1 MDSSFSSG
9 KRGRPLGFSVEVSC
23 RVVPLPGHQGK
34 RSRRGRPPAI
44 LSEKM
49 WGPYQD
55 IAFEVHLWQ
64 RKYPD
69 AKLDAE
75 IVPRVA
81 RRLGI
86 STRRVWRALKN
97 YETMHGTRE
106 PVRVDP
112 FLESLHDHCARLKRA
127 GWPKLTEKEKADFFL
142 ESLRRAGE
150 TEMADL
156 FLTPAQPE
164 TEGMVRLREMQAF
177 HDSYFDMVK
186 ELDRALAPLGYG
198 TAVDYL
204 SRE

>member
-1 MDSSFSSG
+1 MDFSSG
-9 KRGRPLGFSVEVSC
+9 K
-23 RVVPLPGHQGK
+23 
-34 RSRRGRPPAI
+34 RGRPPAI
-44 LSEKM
+44 LSEAT
-49 WGPYQD
+49 WCPYQD

-81 RRLGI
+81 RRFGVP
-86 STRRVWRALKN
+86 TRKVWRALKHH
-97 YETMHGTRE
+97 ETMTGSRE
-106 PVRVDP
+106 PVRKDP
-112 FLESLHDHCARLKRA
+112 FLQSIHDHCARLKLA
-127 GWPKLTEKEKADFFL
+127 GWPELTEKEKADFFL

-164 TEGMVRLREMQAF
+164 TEGMVRLRAMQAF
-177 HDSYFDMVK
+177 HDSYFDMAK
-186 ELDRALAPLGYG
+186 DLDHALAPLGYG
-198 TAVDYL
+198 TAFEYL